1 MGGNSASTFGPPTRV
16 APRSRPRL
24 RGFHPSIHTRAAR
37 LRRPIPAASSIV
49 THPKSPRRGGPAHPT
64 PPRWR
69 GRRRLSRSRVKEKA
83 LQKECGPG
91 ARQEASCSRP
101 CTPRPDTCARPRSS
115 DVTSTGHW
123 ARQAPQDVVV
133 GGVAWACLRLV
144 LVAWCWLL
152 ASGTRLVRSR
162 SRPRRRWVGR
172 RGMYICRRVTAH
184 VIVVVIIINHGA
196 ATETGART
204 TTGCNPRA
212 TVVASRRG
220 SRAQLL
226 ARRELAWI
234 TTQN

>member
-1 MGGNSASTFGPPTRV
+1 MSQVGGNSASTFGPPTRV

-133 GGVAWACLRLV
+133 GGVAWRGRACGWRWC
-144 LVAWCWLL
+144 WCWLAVRAPRPL
-152 ASGTRLVRSR
+152 ASPTALGRGTRHVYMSSR
-162 SRPRRRWVGR
+162 HCARHRRRHHHQSR
-172 RGMYICRRVTAH
+172 CHDRDRG
-184 VIVVVIIINHGA
+184 
-196 ATETGART
+196 TGTHDDR
-204 TTGCNPRA
+204 
-212 TVVASRRG
+212 
-220 SRAQLL
+220 L
-226 ARRELAWI
+226 
-234 TTQN
+234 

>member
-144 LVAWCWLL
+144 LAVR
-152 ASGTRLVRSR
+152 ASSVRV
-162 SRPRRRWVGR
+162 PDGVGS
-172 RGMYICRRVTAH
+172 GD
-184 VIVVVIIINHGA
+184 A
-196 ATETGART
+196 A
-204 TTGCNPRA
+204 CIY
-212 TVVASRRG
+212 VVASLRTSSSSSSITVPRQRQG
-220 SRAQLL
+220 D
-226 ARRELAWI
+226 ARRQAVIRARRWSRRVEVVELSC
-234 TTQN
+234 

>member
-1 MGGNSASTFGPPTRV
+1 MAGDRACWCSREPVSQVVGGNSASTFGPPTRV

-162 SRPRRRWVGR
+162 WRPRRRWVGTRDAACMSSRHCARHR
-172 RGMYICRRVTAH
+172 RRRRH
-184 VIVVVIIINHGA
+184 Q
-196 ATETGART
+196 
-204 TTGCNPRA
+204 
-212 TVVASRRG
+212 SRCHYRDRG
-220 SRAQLL
+220 THDDRL
-226 ARRELAWI
+226 
-234 TTQN
+234 